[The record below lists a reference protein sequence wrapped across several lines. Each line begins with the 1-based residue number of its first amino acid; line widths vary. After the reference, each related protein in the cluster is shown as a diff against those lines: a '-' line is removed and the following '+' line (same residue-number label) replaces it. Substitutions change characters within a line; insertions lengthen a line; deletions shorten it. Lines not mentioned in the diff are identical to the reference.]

1 MVSFFPLF
9 RGDIEDV
16 EGAHTLPGHKY
27 PIAPSRA
34 LLLTET
40 SAGIMSCSAGS
51 TCVSLSEKKAITSGS

>member
-1 MVSFFPLF
+1 MVSFPLF
-9 RGDIEDV
+9 WGDVEDV

-40 SAGIMSCSAGS
+40 SA
-51 TCVSLSEKKAITSGS
+51 L